1 MVFRNKSGLYSI
13 LPTSS
18 KLRTRPIPAPRKS
31 VKLMVQEYEDNVI
44 PLPLQFKDGWKTTPT
59 PRKVKSVVPAAV
71 KRTKIEEKINALKG
85 YTKSFETGVRKDT
98 DPFKQNM
105 ETKKSIQYR
114 VTQEMKRV
122 KGLKFVETISITF

>member
-1 MVFRNKSGLYSI
+1 MTFIKRNFSFALIIAAFTIPNCLSSVPAFFFQYC
-13 LPTSS
+13 TSFF
-18 KLRTRPIPAPRKS
+18 A
-31 VKLMVQEYEDNVI
+31 
-44 PLPLQFKDGWKTTPT
+44 PLPLQFKDGWKPTPT

-71 KRTKIEEKINALKG
+71 KRTKIEEKIKALKG

-114 VTQEMKRV
+114 LTQEMKRV

>member
-1 MVFRNKSGLYSI
+1 
-13 LPTSS
+13 
-18 KLRTRPIPAPRKS
+18 
-31 VKLMVQEYEDNVI
+31 MVQEYEDNVI
-44 PLPLQFKDGWKTTPT
+44 PLPLQFKDGWKTT

-114 VTQEMKRV
+114 LTQEMKRV